1 MLGPNGQRT
10 KAVSRLRLPEWL
22 MWPKQYMFT
31 IRQNLPPLPFQPYP
45 MGSEIRNSREG
56 HHGHN
61 NNAFRWSPTT
71 ERKEE
76 IIKFYTFSL
85 CVHIG
90 PALYGLIPWNRVSA
104 FYKIGRGLHC
114 HQINHVFFLSPPPP
128 SPPAIDV
135 EDFMN
140 TTIMHSVHP

>member
-10 KAVSRLRLPEWL
+10 NAGNRLRLPEWL

-31 IRQNLPPLPFQPYP
+31 IRQNLAPLPFQPYP

-90 PALYGLIPWNRVSA
+90 PALYGWFPETG
-104 FYKIGRGLHC
+104 FLHFTKSVEGFIAIKLTMYSFC
-114 HQINHVFFLSPPPP
+114 PPPP
-128 SPPAIDV
+128 SSPAIDV

-140 TTIMHSVHP
+140 ITIMHSVHP